1 MHMFSSLVQVVPMS
15 LFACLGQD
23 AVPIRDAYV
32 RRLSSSVE
40 VMEVWCGGVVCEGNG
55 MLYVEM
61 CVEVWCVKMEMYCV
75 EVLVGVLCEDGD
87 VLCGGNGV

>member
-1 MHMFSSLVQVVPMS
+1 MS

-40 VMEVWCGGVVCEGNG
+40 VMVGCGVGGNGGGV
-55 MLYVEM
+55 
-61 CVEVWCVKMEMYCV
+61 EVM
-75 EVLVGVLCEDGD
+75 VG
-87 VLCGGNGV
+87 CGGNGGGVEVMVEMWR